1 MILLKIT
8 QITQPTNT
16 SVKPFSWERFY
27 IATWTLEQK
36 KINFESSE
44 KVTFENK
51 PSRANQEVQVWD
63 VIFAKMQNTKKTLL
77 ITEKEKDFIYSSW
90 FFVLRPWKEILSW
103 YLKHFLNSASF
114 LEQKDKNCTWATQ
127 KALTLEWLQKIQI
140 PLPPLPIQKKII
152 SKLDTLSNLIYLKKE
167 QIKKQENLTKSIF
180 IEMFWDP
187 MINEKGWEVKTIENL
202 VSKEKYSI
210 KRWPFWWAL
219 KKEIFINDWYLVYE
233 QFHALNNDFS
243 FARYFINDDKFEE
256 LKAFKVKAWDII
268 ISCSWVYLW
277 KLAIIPKNYREW
289 IINQALLKI
298 TLDENIM
305 NKTFFVYLF
314 SDEKFKERYLW
325 NWIWSGIPNFPPM
338 EEFKKFKFLNPPIY
352 LQNKFASIV
361 EKNEE
366 IIAKQKESLKKLKE
380 LYNGVMQ
387 ESFRV

>member
-1 MILLKIT
+1 MPLIQLTK
-8 QITQPTNT
+8 ITQPTNN
-16 SVKPFSWERFY
+16 SVKLFSWERFY
-27 IATWTLEQK
+27 IATWTLEWE

-51 PSRANQEVQVWD
+51 PSRANQEVEVWD

-77 ITEKEKDFIYSSW
+77 ISETEKDFIYSSW
-90 FFVLRPWKEILSW
+90 FFVLRPWKDILSW
-103 YLKHFLNSASF
+103 YLKHFLNSTSF
-114 LEQKDKNCTWATQ
+114 LEQKDKNCTGATQ

-140 PLPPLPIQKKII
+140 PLPPISNQKQIIQ
-152 SKLDTLSNLIYLKKE
+152 KLDTLTNLINLRKLSIEKTE
-167 QIKKQENLTKSIF
+167 KLTKSIF
-180 IEMFWDP
+180 IEMFWDS
-187 MINEKGWEVKTIENL
+187 MINEKGWEVKTIKDL

-219 KKEIFINDWYLVYE
+219 KKEIFVNNWYLVYE

-243 FARYFINDDKFEE
+243 FARYFINEDKYQE
-256 LKAFKVKAWDII
+256 LKAFEVKTWDII

-277 KLAIIPKNYREW
+277 KLAIIPESYKKW

-298 TLDENIM
+298 TLDETII
-305 NKTFFVYLF
+305 NKIFFIYVF
-314 SDEKFKERYLW
+314 RDENFKEKYLW

-338 EEFKKFKFLNPPIY
+338 EEFKKFKFIFPPIS

-366 IIAKQKESLKKLKE
+366 NIRKQKESLKKLEE
-380 LYNGVMQ
+380 LYSGIMQ
-387 ESFRV
+387 EIFRV